1 MTVDH
6 RSVAGKQLV
15 VGETTQVLVVGAG
28 PAGVAAARAA
38 QAVGA
43 QVVLIDENPVPYET
57 MAEHVPQIWGG
68 RMGGA
73 VRNRNAI
80 QEQMLDARP
89 DLMLL
94 FEAGVDIRLGTA
106 CWGLFTNQ
114 TNLGWMPGRVAGLL
128 DAEKNSHLIGF
139 EQAIIAT
146 GRRDMGLAFPG
157 WDQPGVVGAN
167 AALIL
172 SRLYGALDS
181 KCTVMLGATSEALIT
196 ALDLIDDG
204 IEILAVVEQAGA
216 PVADEQLVRR
226 VHDAGVEIMLNEAPR
241 GVTSDASGV
250 TGLVLRD
257 RTISCDTIMLGV
269 GAVPMIDLLQAAGA
283 NCRFDGMRSGYVPV
297 LGTGFETSLKGIRAV
312 GDCAGIWAKK
322 SADASL
328 AESEGR
334 LAASAALDAIGL
346 AAPAP
351 DIVAPRPEYPADHAG
366 DRLGD
371 YRKAWVHASVVGAP
385 SETHVC
391 QCEEITAAEILDVSP
406 PRYLD
411 VPRLPNRQ
419 RGLAETL
426 GDGPPDPDHIK
437 RLTRAGMGPCQGR
450 RCREQIQALLALH
463 EDRPLEAVPLAGY
476 RSPVRPMTL
485 VAASLPEDPAIAENW
500 DSWFGMPRQWVP
512 YWEVEEK
519 YTVASLATEKDHVSE

>member
-15 VGETTQVLVVGAG
+15 VGETAQLLVVGAG

-38 QAVGA
+38 QAGGA

-89 DLMLL
+89 DLMQL
-94 FEAGVDIRLGTA
+94 FDAGVDIRLGTA

-114 TNLGWMPGRVAGLL
+114 TNLGWMPGHVAGLL

-139 EQAIIAT
+139 QQAIIAT

-157 WDQPGVVGAN
+157 WDQPGVIGAN

-181 KCTVMLGATSEALIT
+181 KRAVMLGATSEALIAT
-196 ALDLIDDG
+196 LDLIDDG
-204 IEILAVVEQAGA
+204 IEIVAVVEQADA
-216 PVADEQLVRR
+216 PAADARMLSRIC
-226 VHDAGVEIMLNEAPR
+226 DAGVEIILNKAPK
-241 GVTSDASGV
+241 GVTSDANGV
-250 TGLVLRD
+250 TGLILQD
-257 RTISCDTIMLGV
+257 RTISCDTVILGV

-283 NCRFDGMRSGYVPV
+283 NYRFDGMRSGYVPA

-312 GDCAGIWAKK
+312 GDCAGIWVKK

-328 AESEGR
+328 AEAEGR
-334 LAASAALDAIGL
+334 LAAAAALDAIGM
-346 AAPAP
+346 AAPVP
-351 DIVAPRPEYPADHAG
+351 DIAVPRPEYPDDQAG

-371 YRKAWVHASVVGAP
+371 YRKAWVRASVVGAL

-391 QCEEITAAEILDVSP
+391 QCEEITAAEILDVTP
-406 PRYLD
+406 PRYLNL
-411 VPRLPNRQ
+411 PRLPNTQ
-419 RGLAETL
+419 RGLAEIL
-426 GDGPPDPDHIK
+426 GNGPPDPDHIK

-450 RCREQIQALLALH
+450 RCREQIQALLALQ
-463 EDRPLEAVPLAGY
+463 EDLRLEEVPLAGY

-485 VAASLPEDPAIAENW
+485 AAASLPEDPAIAGVW